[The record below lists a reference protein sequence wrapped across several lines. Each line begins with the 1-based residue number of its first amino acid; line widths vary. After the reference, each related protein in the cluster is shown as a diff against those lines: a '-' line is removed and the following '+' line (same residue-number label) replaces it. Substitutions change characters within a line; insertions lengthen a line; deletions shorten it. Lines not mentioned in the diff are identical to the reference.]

1 MTTTKIRLMQN
12 ESKTKRKT
20 SSVQE
25 MMKRLAEFAKSSNN
39 IDAAAE
45 ESDDASDLHCLYVI
59 VQLMVLKK
67 VARTHQNRS
76 WDG

>member
-1 MTTTKIRLMQN
+1 MQN

-45 ESDDASDLHCLYVI
+45 ESDDASDLYCWYVI
-59 VQLMVLKK
+59 VQLLVLKK